1 MIQDLLQNRWLWVCM
16 HAEAFHGFNC
26 LIFVCVL
33 KCLALCN
40 NHSTSSSLIH
50 KYDKCATICCLHHLL
65 TGPFVQI
72 FFKVV
77 TPGNEKCSFTPSN
90 VGLWWTKCEA
100 RVVYRRKQNKKKQCW
115 ERASQLVFTKQLM
128 LLAVGKKRS
137 GPKPISR
144 PPQPL
149 YVVDVAGFSLCQ
161 ERTYSNVYG
170 Y

>member
-1 MIQDLLQNRWLWVCM
+1 MIQDLLQKRWVCVR
-16 HAEAFHGFNC
+16 AEAFHGFNF

-33 KCLALCN
+33 KCLASCN

-50 KYDKCATICCLHHLL
+50 KYDKCTTICRLHHLL
-65 TGPFVQI
+65 TGPFVEI
-72 FFKVV
+72 FFKLV
-77 TPGNEKCSFTPSN
+77 TPGNEKMFLYAVQCGFMMNKVWGKSC
-90 VGLWWTKCEA
+90 LQEETKQKA
-100 RVVYRRKQNKKKQCW
+100 QCW

-128 LLAVGKKRS
+128 LLAVGKKRL